1 MKQLKINKITR
12 NSEITDV
19 FDISVENTKSYIL
32 DNGAISHNSGP
43 TYAASIVVVLQKR
56 KLKEDEDGNKVS
68 EVNGIRSAVM
78 VDKSRYAKPF
88 EKCELKIP
96 YDKGMSPYTGM
107 FEFLEG
113 RGVLEKIGNRYQYI
127 DNDGVVHLHFRKN
140 IPESLF
146 DTIMDEWESRQI
158 DPAVP
163 EDEDHDTIEV
173 TTSHD

>member
-1 MKQLKINKITR
+1 MKQLKINKITK

-140 IPESLF
+140 IPGSLF
-146 DTIMDEWESRQI
+146 DTIMDEWEGRQL